1 MAEQNISPVA
11 KGETYQDTGFSWRRL
26 RALCHKETR
35 QILRDPSSGL
45 IAVVIPLMLL
55 FILAMVLTLIPANC
69 MWAFYWSSRVNRR
82 KIWLTPSLIRLILPR
97 KSVMTAKH

>member
-35 QILRDPSSGL
+35 QILRDP
-45 IAVVIPLMLL
+45 AVG
-55 FILAMVLTLIPANC
+55 
-69 MWAFYWSSRVNRR
+69 
-82 KIWLTPSLIRLILPR
+82 
-97 KSVMTAKH
+97 